1 MGEVKEVTVG
11 DKTIRQL
18 EVKLF
23 VTSMLL
29 QELLDETDGN
39 TRFKHKLKFHIRGM
53 QCELDKVLS
62 VILNDNELSLFITN
76 AISALEESID
86 NNLE

>member
-1 MGEVKEVTVG
+1 MPDIKINEK
-11 DKTIRQL
+11 KINQL

-39 TRFKHKLKFHIRGM
+39 TKFKHKLKFHIRGM
-53 QCELDKVLS
+53 QHELDKVLS

-76 AISALEESID
+76 AISALEGSID
-86 NNLE
+86 NKLE

>member
-1 MGEVKEVTVG
+1 MPDIQIN
-11 DKTIRQL
+11 DKKINQL

-86 NNLE
+86 DNLE